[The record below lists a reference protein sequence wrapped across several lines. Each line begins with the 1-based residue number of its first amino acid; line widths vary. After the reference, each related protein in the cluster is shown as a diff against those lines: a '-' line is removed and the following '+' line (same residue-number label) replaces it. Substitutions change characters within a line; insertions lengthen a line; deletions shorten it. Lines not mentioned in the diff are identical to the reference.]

1 MRNSIHSNAAEYTDK
16 NNPTGLE
23 RDPKILLIETIISSI
38 KACLSIKKKA
48 ALKKT

>member
-1 MRNSIHSNAAEYTDK
+1 MRNTIHTNAAEYTDK
-16 NNPTGLE
+16 NNPTQLE
-23 RDPKILLIETIISSI
+23 RDPKILSIESIFSSI